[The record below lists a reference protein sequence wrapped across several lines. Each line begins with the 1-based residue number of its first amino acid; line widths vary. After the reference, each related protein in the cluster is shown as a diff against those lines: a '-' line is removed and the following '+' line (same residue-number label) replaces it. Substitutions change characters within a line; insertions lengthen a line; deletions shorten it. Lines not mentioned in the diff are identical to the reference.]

1 MRSRKTTEIR
11 REEILRA
18 ALFIVEQQGL
28 DNLNTNAIAAL
39 IQLVPSAIYRHFKNK
54 EEIIAALIDFIGERL
69 QQNLQQATT
78 QEGTALERLK
88 SLFELH
94 VKLLQEEPAIPR
106 ILYFLISSE
115 RNQELKKK
123 MLAEIDAYVYETKK
137 LLLQGKKAG
146 EINPAADVT
155 AAAMMFLGMI
165 QPLVILS
172 QENKDVLAEYPQKL
186 WQCYQRAIAF

>member
-18 ALFIVEQQGL
+18 TLFIVEQQGL

-54 EEIIAALIDFIGERL
+54 EEIIAALIDFNGERL

-146 EINPAADVT
+146 EINPAVDVT

>member
-18 ALFIVEQQGL
+18 ALSIVEQQGL
-28 DNLNTNAIAAL
+28 DNLNTNAIATV

-54 EEIIAALIDFIGERL
+54 EDLIAALIDFIGERL
-69 QQNLQQATT
+69 QQNLQQAAM
-78 QEGTALERLK
+78 QEGTALARLK
-88 SLFELH
+88 NLFELH
-94 VKLLQEEPAIPR
+94 VNLLQEEPAIPR

-115 RNQELKKK
+115 RNQELKQK
-123 MLAEIDAYVYETKK
+123 MLAEINAYVYETKK

-146 EINPAADVT
+146 EINQAVDVT

-172 QENKDVLAEYPQKL
+172 QENKDVLDEYPQKL

>member
-18 ALFIVEQQGL
+18 ALSIVEQQGL
-28 DNLNTNAIAAL
+28 DNLNTNAIASV

-78 QEGTALERLK
+78 QEGTTLERLK
-88 SLFELH
+88 CLFELH

-115 RNQELKKK
+115 RNQELKQK
-123 MLAEIDAYVYETKK
+123 MLAEINAYVYETKK

-146 EINPAADVT
+146 EINQAVDVT

-172 QENKDVLAEYPQKL
+172 QENKAVLDEYPQKL
-186 WQCYQRAIAF
+186 WQCYQRTIDF

>member
-94 VKLLQEEPAIPR
+94 VKLLQEEPSIPR
-106 ILYFLISSE
+106 ILYYLISSE

-146 EINPAADVT
+146 EINPAVDVA

>member
-94 VKLLQEEPAIPR
+94 VKLLQEEPSIPR
-106 ILYFLISSE
+106 ILYSLISSE

-146 EINPAADVT
+146 EINPAVDVT

-172 QENKDVLAEYPQKL
+172 QENKAVLDEYPPKL

>member
-18 ALFIVEQQGL
+18 ALSIVEQQGL
-28 DNLNTNAIAAL
+28 DNLNTNAIAAV

-78 QEGTALERLK
+78 QEGTTLERLK
-88 SLFELH
+88 CLFELH

-115 RNQELKKK
+115 RNQELKQK
-123 MLAEIDAYVYETKK
+123 MLAEINAYVYETKK

-146 EINPAADVT
+146 EINQAVDVT

-172 QENKDVLAEYPQKL
+172 QENKAVLDEYPQKL
-186 WQCYQRAIAF
+186 WQCYQRTIDF

>member
-94 VKLLQEEPAIPR
+94 VKLLQEEPSIPR
-106 ILYFLISSE
+106 ILYSLISSE

-146 EINPAADVT
+146 EINPAVDVT

>member
-94 VKLLQEEPAIPR
+94 VKLLQEEPSIPR
-106 ILYFLISSE
+106 ILYSLISSE

-146 EINPAADVT
+146 EINPAVDVA

>member
-146 EINPAADVT
+146 EINPAVDVA

-172 QENKDVLAEYPQKL
+172 QENKDVLDEYPQKL

>member
-18 ALFIVEQQGL
+18 ALSIVEQQGL
-28 DNLNTNAIAAL
+28 DNLNTNAIASV

-69 QQNLQQATT
+69 QQNLQQATA
-78 QEGTALERLK
+78 QEGTALARLK
-88 SLFELH
+88 NLVELH

-115 RNQELKKK
+115 RNQELKQK
-123 MLAEIDAYVYETKK
+123 MLTEINAYVYETKK

-146 EINPAADVT
+146 EINQAVDVT

-172 QENKDVLAEYPQKL
+172 QENKAVLDKYPQKL
-186 WQCYQRAIAF
+186 WQCYQRTIDF

>member
-146 EINPAADVT
+146 EINPAVDVT

-172 QENKDVLAEYPQKL
+172 QENKDVLDEYPQKL

>member
-115 RNQELKKK
+115 RNRELKKK

-146 EINPAADVT
+146 EINPAVDVA

-172 QENKDVLAEYPQKL
+172 QENKDVLDEYPQKL

>member
-54 EEIIAALIDFIGERL
+54 EDLIAALIDFIGERL

-146 EINPAADVT
+146 EINPAVDVT

-186 WQCYQRAIAF
+186 WQCYQRAIAL

>member
-94 VKLLQEEPAIPR
+94 VKLLQEEPSIPR
-106 ILYFLISSE
+106 ILYSLISSE

-146 EINPAADVT
+146 EINPAVDVA

-172 QENKDVLAEYPQKL
+172 QENKDVLDEYPQKL

>member
-146 EINPAADVT
+146 EINPSVDVT

-165 QPLVILS
+165 QTLVILS

>member
-106 ILYFLISSE
+106 ILYSLISSE

-146 EINPAADVT
+146 EINPAVDVA

-172 QENKDVLAEYPQKL
+172 QENKDVLDEYPQKL

>member
-28 DNLNTNAIAAL
+28 DNLNTNAIAAV

-106 ILYFLISSE
+106 ILYSLISSE

-146 EINPAADVT
+146 EINPAVDVT

-172 QENKDVLAEYPQKL
+172 QENKDVLDEYPQKL

>member
-106 ILYFLISSE
+106 ILYSLISSE

-146 EINPAADVT
+146 EINPAVDVT

>member
-115 RNQELKKK
+115 RNQELKQK
-123 MLAEIDAYVYETKK
+123 MLAEINAYVYETKK

-146 EINPAADVT
+146 EINQAVDVT

>member
-18 ALFIVEQQGL
+18 ALSIVEQQGL
-28 DNLNTNAIAAL
+28 DNLNTNAIATV

-54 EEIIAALIDFIGERL
+54 EDLIAALIDFIGERL
-69 QQNLQQATT
+69 QQNLQQAAM

-88 SLFELH
+88 CLFELH

-115 RNQELKKK
+115 RNQELKQK
-123 MLAEIDAYVYETKK
+123 MLAEINAYVYETKK

-146 EINPAADVT
+146 EINQAVDVT

-172 QENKDVLAEYPQKL
+172 QENKAVLDEYPPKL
-186 WQCYQRAIAF
+186 WQCYQRAIAL

>member
-106 ILYFLISSE
+106 ILSFLISSE

-146 EINPAADVT
+146 EINPAVDVT

-172 QENKDVLAEYPQKL
+172 QENKDVLDEYPQKL

>member
-18 ALFIVEQQGL
+18 ALSIVEQQGL
-28 DNLNTNAIAAL
+28 DNLNTNAIASV

-54 EEIIAALIDFIGERL
+54 EDLIAALIDFIGERL

-88 SLFELH
+88 CLFELH

-115 RNQELKKK
+115 RNQELKQK
-123 MLAEIDAYVYETKK
+123 MLTEINAYVYETKK

-146 EINPAADVT
+146 EINQAVDVT

-172 QENKDVLAEYPQKL
+172 QENKAVLDEYPQKL
-186 WQCYQRAIAF
+186 WQCYQRTIDF

>member
-1 MRSRKTTEIR
+1 M
-11 REEILRA
+11 
-18 ALFIVEQQGL
+18 
-28 DNLNTNAIAAL
+28 
-39 IQLVPSAIYRHFKNK
+39 
-54 EEIIAALIDFIGERL
+54 
-69 QQNLQQATT
+69 
-78 QEGTALERLK
+78 
-88 SLFELH
+88 
-94 VKLLQEEPAIPR
+94 KLLQEEPSIPR
-106 ILYFLISSE
+106 ILYSLISSE

-146 EINPAADVT
+146 EINPAVDVT

-172 QENKDVLAEYPQKL
+172 QENKDVLDEYPQKL

>member
-28 DNLNTNAIAAL
+28 DNLNTNAIAAVS
-39 IQLVPSAIYRHFKNK
+39 QLVPSAIYRHFKNK

-146 EINPAADVT
+146 EINPAVDVA

>member
-28 DNLNTNAIAAL
+28 DNLNTNAIAAV

-106 ILYFLISSE
+106 ILYSLISSE

-146 EINPAADVT
+146 EINPAVDVA

-172 QENKDVLAEYPQKL
+172 QENKDVLDEYPQKL

>member
-146 EINPAADVT
+146 EINPAVDVA

>member
-115 RNQELKKK
+115 RNRELKKK

-146 EINPAADVT
+146 EINPAVDVT

-172 QENKDVLAEYPQKL
+172 QENKAVLDEYPQKL

>member
-28 DNLNTNAIAAL
+28 DNLNTNAIAAV

-146 EINPAADVT
+146 EINPAVDVA

>member
-18 ALFIVEQQGL
+18 ALSIVEQQGL
-28 DNLNTNAIAAL
+28 DNLNTNAIATV

-54 EEIIAALIDFIGERL
+54 EDLIAALIDFIGERL
-69 QQNLQQATT
+69 QQNLQQAAM
-78 QEGTALERLK
+78 QEGTALARLK
-88 SLFELH
+88 NLFELH
-94 VKLLQEEPAIPR
+94 VNLLQEEPAIPR

-115 RNQELKKK
+115 RNQELKQK
-123 MLAEIDAYVYETKK
+123 MLAEINAYVYETKK

-146 EINPAADVT
+146 EINQAVDVT

-172 QENKDVLAEYPQKL
+172 QENKAVLDEYPPKL
-186 WQCYQRAIAF
+186 WQCYQRAIAL

>member
-28 DNLNTNAIAAL
+28 DNLNTNAIAAV

-94 VKLLQEEPAIPR
+94 VKLLQEEPSIPR
-106 ILYFLISSE
+106 ILYSLISSE

-146 EINPAADVT
+146 EINPAVDVA

-172 QENKDVLAEYPQKL
+172 QENKDVLDEYPQKL

>member
-18 ALFIVEQQGL
+18 ALSIVEQQGL
-28 DNLNTNAIAAL
+28 DNLNTNAIATV

-54 EEIIAALIDFIGERL
+54 EDLIAALIDFIGERL
-69 QQNLQQATT
+69 QQNLQQAAM
-78 QEGTALERLK
+78 QEGTALARLK
-88 SLFELH
+88 NLFELH

-115 RNQELKKK
+115 RNQELKQK
-123 MLAEIDAYVYETKK
+123 MLAEINAYVYETKK

-146 EINPAADVT
+146 EINQAVDVT

-172 QENKDVLAEYPQKL
+172 QENKAVLDEYPPKL
-186 WQCYQRAIAF
+186 WQCYQRAIAL

>member
-115 RNQELKKK
+115 RNQELKQK
-123 MLAEIDAYVYETKK
+123 MLAEINAYVYETKK

-146 EINPAADVT
+146 EINQAVDVT

-172 QENKDVLAEYPQKL
+172 QENKDVLDEYPQKL

>member
-146 EINPAADVT
+146 EINPAVDVT

-172 QENKDVLAEYPQKL
+172 QENKDVLDEYPQKL
-186 WQCYQRAIAF
+186 WQCYQRAIAL

>member
-28 DNLNTNAIAAL
+28 DNLNTNAIAAV

-115 RNQELKKK
+115 RNRELKKK

-146 EINPAADVT
+146 EINPAVDVA

-172 QENKDVLAEYPQKL
+172 QENKDVLDEYPQKL

>member
-18 ALFIVEQQGL
+18 ALSIVEQQGL
-28 DNLNTNAIAAL
+28 DNLNTNAIAIV

-54 EEIIAALIDFIGERL
+54 EDLIAALIDFIGERL
-69 QQNLQQATT
+69 QQNLQQAAM
-78 QEGTALERLK
+78 QEGTALARLK
-88 SLFELH
+88 NLFELH
-94 VKLLQEEPAIPR
+94 VNLLQEEPAIPR

-115 RNQELKKK
+115 RNQELKQK
-123 MLAEIDAYVYETKK
+123 MLAEINAYVYETKRR
-137 LLLQGKKAG
+137 LLQGKKAG
-146 EINPAADVT
+146 EINQEVDVT

-172 QENKDVLAEYPQKL
+172 QENKAVLDEYPPKL
-186 WQCYQRAIAF
+186 WQCYQRAIAL

>member
-18 ALFIVEQQGL
+18 ALSIVEQQGL
-28 DNLNTNAIAAL
+28 DNLNTNAIATV

-54 EEIIAALIDFIGERL
+54 EDLIAALIDFIGERL
-69 QQNLQQATT
+69 QQNLQQAAT

-88 SLFELH
+88 CLFELH

-115 RNQELKKK
+115 RNQELKQK
-123 MLAEIDAYVYETKK
+123 MLTEINAYVYETKK

-146 EINPAADVT
+146 EINQAVDVT

-172 QENKDVLAEYPQKL
+172 QENKAVLDEYPQKL
-186 WQCYQRAIAF
+186 WQCYQRTIDF

>member
-54 EEIIAALIDFIGERL
+54 EDLIAALIDFIGERL

-106 ILYFLISSE
+106 ILYSLISSE

-146 EINPAADVT
+146 EINPAVDVT

>member
-146 EINPAADVT
+146 EINPAVYVA

-172 QENKDVLAEYPQKL
+172 QENKDVLDEYPQKL

>member
-146 EINPAADVT
+146 EINPAVDVT